1 MKTLVIGSSSKSS
14 GKTGVILGL
23 HEALGKKA
31 GYMKPIGDRL
41 IYQKKRLW
49 DYDSALLTNLWNLQ
63 EHPEDLS
70 IGFEHAK
77 LRYKYD
83 AESTVEKLR
92 EVASRTGVGKEIL
105 FVEGGMHLGYGL
117 SVNLDAVSVAKALDG
132 ELVMIISGSEG
143 SIADDIAFIKVHL
156 NLKGV
161 NFKGVII
168 NQIHDV
174 EDFKASSLPDI
185 QKLDIPVLGILP
197 YQSELS
203 RFTMRFVADIL
214 FSKILAGEES
224 LDNEVEHIVIGAM
237 SVGSAL
243 RETVF
248 TKEKKLVI
256 TGGDRTDMILA
267 ALESGTSG
275 IILTNNILPQPSV
288 VSRASELKVP
298 LLLVSLDTFQAA
310 KQVDDREPL
319 LTRHEPKKV
328 EMWTRLVKEY
338 LDMEKFQ

>member
-23 HEALGKKA
+23 NGALGKKA
-31 GYMKPIGDRL
+31 GYMKPLGDRL

-83 AESTVEKLR
+83 AETIVEKLR

-132 ELVMIISGSEG
+132 ELVMVISGSEG
-143 SIADDIAFIKVHL
+143 TVADDMAFIKVHL
-156 NLKGV
+156 NLNGV
-161 NFKGVII
+161 KFKGVII
-168 NQIHDV
+168 NQIHDL
-174 EDFKASSLPDI
+174 EDFNASTLPSLS
-185 QKLDIPVLGILP
+185 KLGIPILGTLP

-214 FSKILAGEES
+214 FSKILAGEEN

-237 SVGSAL
+237 AVGSAL

-248 TKEKKLVI
+248 TREKKLLI
-256 TGGDRTDMILA
+256 TSGDRTDMILA
-267 ALESGTSG
+267 ALDSGTSG
-275 IILTNNILPQPSV
+275 IILTNNILPQSSV
-288 VSRASELKVP
+288 VARASELKIP
-298 LLLVSLDTFQAA
+298 LLLVSLDTFLAA

-328 EMWTRLVKEY
+328 ELWKRLVKEHVD
-338 LDMEKFQ
+338 LGKFQ